1 MSAWLAVAP
10 AICVASSP
18 GTILKIRKMMVRT
31 PSVISGIRA
40 TRARTKGSVPYAS
53 TRARRAI
60 VNTIGQSSTPFTPLR
75 TAVTFWLTWSH
86 TYGASSHTI
95 R

>member
-10 AICVASSP
+10 AMSVASSP

-31 PSVISGIRA
+31 PSAISGIRA
-40 TRARTKGSVPYAS
+40 TRIRTNDSVRYAS

-60 VNTIGQSSTPFTPLR
+60 VNTIGQSSTPLTPLR
-75 TAVTFWLTWSH
+75 TAVTFWFTWSH
-86 TYGASSHTI
+86 T
-95 R
+95 

>member
-10 AICVASSP
+10 AMSVASSP

-31 PSVISGIRA
+31 PSAISGIRA
-40 TRARTKGSVPYAS
+40 TRIRTNESVLYAS

-60 VNTIGQSSTPFTPLR
+60 VNTIGQSSTPLIPFR
-75 TAVTFWLTWSH
+75 KAVTFWFTWSQ
-86 TYGASSHTI
+86 T
-95 R
+95 